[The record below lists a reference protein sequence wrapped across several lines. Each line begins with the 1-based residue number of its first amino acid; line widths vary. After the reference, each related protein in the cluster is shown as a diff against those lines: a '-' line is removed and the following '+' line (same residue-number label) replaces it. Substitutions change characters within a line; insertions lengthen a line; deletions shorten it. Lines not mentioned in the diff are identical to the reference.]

1 MTQLDPN
8 SPLMTVVGLGALKG
22 VHERKG
28 KTGGVIAAVFF
39 MVAGIALAIGGIA
52 WGLYE
57 VYTFGSSRWDDAS
70 PAIILGGG
78 IGGVMFLGGAW
89 SLFNSLR
96 TWKLAVGLYDQ
107 GLGVVGNGGVQQVRW
122 DQVTETYQQV
132 TRHYTNGVYT
142 GTTHRYTIVV
152 DGKKTVFDDKLK
164 GVEDLGNAIQNGVSN
179 ALFPRFAAAINNG
192 QRVNFG
198 PLGLDREHLY
208 SGNKSL
214 LWSEI
219 KGVKLDRGNISIK
232 KEGGWFSWASVT
244 VPQVPNF
251 FVFYALLRNFTKI
264 E

>member
-8 SPLMTVVGLGALKG
+8 HPLMTVVGLGSLKG
-22 VHERKG
+22 VHERKSKIPG
-28 KTGGVIAAVFF
+28 LIAALFF
-39 MVAGIALAIGGIA
+39 MFIGIVAAIAGIG

-57 VYTFGSSRWDDAS
+57 VYTFGSSRWDDAW
-70 PAIILGGG
+70 PAILLGGG
-78 IGGVMFLGGAW
+78 LGGLVFLLSAW
-89 SLFNSLR
+89 SVFNTLR
-96 TWKLAVGLYDQ
+96 SWKLAVGLYEQ
-107 GLGVVGNGGVQQVRW
+107 GIGVVGNSGVQQVRW

-164 GVEDLGNAIQNGVSN
+164 GIEDLGNAIQNGVSN
-179 ALFPRFAAAINNG
+179 VLFPRYATAINNG